1 VDDKY
6 PLPTATQ
13 AQVVGT
19 VDDLMGVQA
28 LVLMIDGS
36 TSRPDGSVYHI
47 TWSLGP
53 GRKPVDSNKVIAHQG
68 YKPVSPVAIEM
79 DPQFFAF

>member
-1 VDDKY
+1 
-6 PLPTATQ
+6 
-13 AQVVGT
+13 
-19 VDDLMGVQA
+19 
-28 LVLMIDGS
+28 MIDGS